1 MPYSATDYLV
11 TANKWELRAASASDD
26 LLKHH
31 FHDIA
36 NHWRKLAEQA
46 DRREYQDTFA
56 TRRREFAAA

>member
-1 MPYSATDYLV
+1 VIAPVRGIGNAS
-11 TANKWELRAASASDD
+11 ELGNYD

-46 DRREYQDTFA
+46 DRNAYQDTLA
-56 TRRREFAAA
+56 IRSREIAVA

>member
-1 MPYSATDYLV
+1 MPYSAADYLAK
-11 TANKWELRAASASDD
+11 ANKWELRAASASND

-46 DRREYQDTFA
+46 DRHAYLDTLAIRSREI
-56 TRRREFAAA
+56 AAA